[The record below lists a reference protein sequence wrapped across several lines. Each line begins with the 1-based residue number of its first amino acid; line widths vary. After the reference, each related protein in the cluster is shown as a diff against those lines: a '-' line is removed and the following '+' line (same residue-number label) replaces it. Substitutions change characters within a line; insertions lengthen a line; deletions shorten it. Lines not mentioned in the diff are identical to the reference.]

1 MNRMLATATVSLLI
15 AVSAPAATLTLRDA
29 AAEALRR
36 NPQVTAAASQTDA
49 ARARLNQARAAWL
62 PMVDATANSTRSN
75 NPVFVF
81 ASLLEQGRF
90 GPQHFDPNFLNNPPV
105 FRNDRVAINIRYTF
119 FDQMRRFDMNAQARH
134 GVNRALSGA
143 EETRQRILSEVI
155 ARYYGLTVAEQ
166 RKVVALDAVRAAESA
181 AKASRDKAEQG
192 LTVDSDRLA
201 AEVQLAQFRQQEI
214 EAAGDAEVARAAL
227 AMTLE
232 RPLTEPIDIDPAL
245 PGKSFPPIDL
255 AAATRSALATRGELA
270 SAHDA
275 RAAAELQLRTARGSL
290 LPRLDGFASWG
301 ASGSTFSDRNS
312 DRTMGL
318 IASIDVFDGG
328 KFARISEAR
337 AGVDGARSMEAITRD
352 KVEMET
358 VSAWYRVNAARQ
370 QLEVAS
376 TAAEQAASAASIVHD
391 RYENGL
397 TTITEELRSQTALVG
412 ARLALLAARHQYIT
426 GYAELLRSTGG
437 LHDIEPFL

>member
-1 MNRMLATATVSLLI
+1 MNKLLAIATVSLLM
-15 AVSAPAATLTLRDA
+15 AASSSAASLTLRDA
-29 AAEALRR
+29 AAEALGR
-36 NPQVTAAASQTDA
+36 NPQVAAAAAETDA
-49 ARARLNQARAAWL
+49 ARARLRQARAAWL
-62 PMVDATANSTRSN
+62 PLVDATASSSRSN

-105 FRNDRVAINIRYTF
+105 FRNDRVAINIRYAF
-119 FDQMRRFDMNAQARH
+119 FDQMRRYDMNAQAKH
-134 GVNRALSGA
+134 GLTRAQTAA
-143 EETRQRILSEVI
+143 EETRQRILSDVI
-155 ARYYGLTVAEQ
+155 ARYYGLTVAGQ
-166 RKVVALDAVRAAESA
+166 RQAVAAEAVRAAEAA
-181 AKASRDKAEQG
+181 AKATRDKVAQG
-192 LTVDSDRLA
+192 LAVDSDRLA
-201 AEVQLAQFRQQEI
+201 AEVQLAQFKQQEI
-214 EAAGDAEVARAAL
+214 EAAGDAAVARAAL

-232 RPLTEPIDIDPAL
+232 RPLTEPIAVDSNL
-245 PGKSFPPIDL
+245 PDKTFPQIDL
-255 AAATRSALATRGELA
+255 ATATAEALQTRGELA
-270 SAHDA
+270 SAHA
-275 RAAAELQLRTARGSL
+275 TRAAADLQLRTARGSL

-301 ASGSTFSDRNS
+301 ASGSTFDHRNS
-312 DRTMGL
+312 DHTMGL
-318 IASIDVFDGG
+318 IASIDLFDGG

-337 AGVDGARSMEAITRD
+337 AGADGARAMEAMTRD

-370 QLEVAS
+370 RLEVAS
-376 TAAEQAASAASIVHD
+376 TATEQAAAAARIVHD

-437 LHDIEPFL
+437 LHDIDPFL